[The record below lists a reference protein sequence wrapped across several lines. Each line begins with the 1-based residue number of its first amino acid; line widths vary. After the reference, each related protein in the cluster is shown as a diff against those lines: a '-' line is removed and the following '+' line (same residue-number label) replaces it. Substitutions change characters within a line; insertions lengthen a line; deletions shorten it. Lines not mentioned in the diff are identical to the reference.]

1 MIYEDH
7 PILLGKY
14 RAEQKSVNLKNSLML
29 TGMFRFK
36 PVVEVTSF

>member
-1 MIYEDH
+1 MIYDH

-14 RAEQKSVNLKNSLML
+14 REVQKSVNLKSSLMF

-36 PVVEVTSF
+36 PVAEVTSF